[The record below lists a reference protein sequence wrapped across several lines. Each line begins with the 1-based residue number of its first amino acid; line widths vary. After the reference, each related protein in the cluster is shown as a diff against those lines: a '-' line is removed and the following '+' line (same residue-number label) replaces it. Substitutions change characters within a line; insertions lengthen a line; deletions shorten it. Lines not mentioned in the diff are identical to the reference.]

1 MVDLSSDRL
10 YLFNGRSTDALTS
23 AAEETLVN
31 ALSPGYVVCH
41 TYTPTFQNIYI
52 HTYIHTYILGPR
64 IRLQHKLAVIAA
76 EYQIGPQ
83 TEG

>member
-31 ALSPGYVVCH
+31 ALSPG
-41 TYTPTFQNIYI
+41 II
-52 HTYIHTYILGPR
+52 HTYMHTYIQSYLLTY
-64 IRLQHKLAVIAA
+64 IQNVFVI
-76 EYQIGPQ
+76 
-83 TEG
+83 

>member
-31 ALSPGYVVCH
+31 ALSPGYAVYH
-41 TYTPTFQNIYI
+41 TYIHTHSHTFQN
-52 HTYIHTYILGPR
+52 TYIHTYILGPR

-76 EYQIGPQ
+76 EYHIGPQ